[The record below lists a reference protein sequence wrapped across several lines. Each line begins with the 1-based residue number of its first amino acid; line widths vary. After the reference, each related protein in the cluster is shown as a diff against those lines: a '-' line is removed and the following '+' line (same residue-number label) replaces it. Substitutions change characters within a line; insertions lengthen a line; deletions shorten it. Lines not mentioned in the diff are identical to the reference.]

1 MNKKPIE
8 NLIKCFTVAFF
19 ILFVSCKKKNNL
31 NFIENNTTIDS
42 GFVRRVEKN
51 RGILTLK
58 NFAGDYY
65 VYSWCPLIQNKSL
78 PSWIKEKEVREI
90 SDIDAPYKI
99 FKMKNENFFSII
111 KNADTLKFKIEDD
124 KGSN

>member
-1 MNKKPIE
+1 M
-8 NLIKCFTVAFF
+8 
-19 ILFVSCKKKNNL
+19 
-31 NFIENNTTIDS
+31 
-42 GFVRRVEKN
+42 
-51 RGILTLK
+51 TLK